1 MPEGDTIFRTAAVLR
16 SALEGKL
23 VLGAQPEGLKG
34 LTGRTVSAIEPVG
47 KHLVIR
53 FDNGLALHSHMRMR
67 GVWQVYRPGE
77 VWRPPAWHLRAVL
90 ETADSVAPCFSA
102 PIVERGRDGHTKGG
116 HLRPDILPDHRSA
129 SGSVALAP

>member
-23 VLGAQPEGLKG
+23 VLGAQPEGLKR

-53 FDNGLALHSHMRMR
+53 HDKFQRQHIG
-67 GVWQVYRPGE
+67 
-77 VWRPPAWHLRAVL
+77 
-90 ETADSVAPCFSA
+90 
-102 PIVERGRDGHTKGG
+102 GR
-116 HLRPDILPDHRSA
+116 
-129 SGSVALAP
+129 